1 MIRPWRTLGVV
12 TAIALLVLPGCAAG
26 AGLGGVPGGGGGA
39 GQQGEVLVEV
49 QGVDPDRQEIH
60 VRTEQGESGAVLFDQ
75 NTVVVYQQ
83 QQYPV
88 TALERGDVVLMQL
101 EQLDAN
107 RLYTPRVDVRQ
118 TVQERT
124 GRPAPGQVVQLSG
137 EVGRIDREGRSFEL
151 RTEQGLFTVVL
162 PQEADAAMLDYYAGL
177 ETGSRVRVEG
187 MRFEADGLALRRFL

>member
-1 MIRPWRTLGVV
+1 MAASV
-12 TAIALLVLPGCAAG
+12 ALLALQGCAGG
-26 AGLGGVPGGGGGA
+26 AGLGGVPGGGA
-39 GQQGEVLVEV
+39 GTGQPAEALVEV
-49 QGVDPDRQEIH
+49 QGVDQGRQEIH

-88 TALERGDVVLMQL
+88 TALERGDVVVMQL
-101 EQLDAN
+101 QQLDGN

-124 GRPAPGQVVQLSG
+124 GQAAPGSPGQVVQLSG
-137 EVGRIDREGRSFEL
+137 EVGRIDRESRSFEL

-162 PQEADAAMLDYYAGL
+162 PQDAGAAMLDYYARL
-177 ETGSRVRVEG
+177 ESGSRVRVEG
-187 MRFEADGLALRRFL
+187 TRFEADGLQLRRFL